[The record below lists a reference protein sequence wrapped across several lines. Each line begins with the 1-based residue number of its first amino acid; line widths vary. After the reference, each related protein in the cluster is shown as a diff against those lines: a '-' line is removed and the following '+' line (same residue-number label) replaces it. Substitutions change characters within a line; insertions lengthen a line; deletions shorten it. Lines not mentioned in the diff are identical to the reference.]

1 MVLKENI
8 ICYIINVK
16 TIRGWI
22 IMKCISECKEDIYFL
37 EENEVDWKLDLRFF
51 AEYILSC
58 LKWIGRKIF
67 KKSAG
72 HITADSKIGEKWLGK
87 PLAEPLK
94 NSFFKYSEC
103 SRIPFTA
110 VFSLKNYFDSSNQN
124 KFRSTGLKKFLKYNL
139 TGEFLEGI

>member
-16 TIRGWI
+16 SWRCLD
-22 IMKCISECKEDIYFL
+22 IMKYISECKKDIYFL
-37 EENEVDWKLDLRFF
+37 EENEADWKLDPGFF

-58 LKWIGRKIF
+58 LKWIGRKIS

-72 HITADSKIGEKWLGK
+72 HITADSKIGGKWLGK

-103 SRIPFTA
+103 VMIPITA
-110 VFSLKNYFDSSNQN
+110 VFSLGNYFDSSNQS
-124 KFRSTGLKKFLKYNL
+124 KFRSTGLKKFIKYNL